1 MQEKAMKEKEQK
13 AKEYEQYVKQVTP
26 THSLPM
32 NMAKAFFVGGLIC
45 VIGQAILNVAGS
57 YGLDQETAGSWCSL
71 ILIFVSVLLT
81 GLNIYPKIESLR
93 GLEHLYR
100 LPGLRILSR
109 HLRLNIKKKG
119 RFSESAARSSRLRG
133 Q

>member
-57 YGLDQETAGSWCSL
+57 YGWT
-71 ILIFVSVLLT
+71 
-81 GLNIYPKIESLR
+81 R
-93 GLEHLYR
+93 R
-100 LPGLRILSR
+100 LPGLGVL
-109 HLRLNIKKKG
+109 
-119 RFSESAARSSRLRG
+119 
-133 Q
+133 

>member
-57 YGLDQETAGSWCSL
+57 YGLDQETDGDGQGTGGDLVYGSPDL
-71 ILIFVSVLLT
+71 
-81 GLNIYPKIESLR
+81 
-93 GLEHLYR
+93 
-100 LPGLRILSR
+100 
-109 HLRLNIKKKG
+109 
-119 RFSESAARSSRLRG
+119 RSSDHHGTGMVQYPGPDRRSGRSGADYRVCEFCRG
-133 Q
+133 ICD

>member
-45 VIGQAILNVAGS
+45 VIGQAIF
-57 YGLDQETAGSWCSL
+57 C
-71 ILIFVSVLLT
+71 LLYT
-81 GLNIYPKIESLR
+81 SPSPRDR
-93 GLEHLYR
+93 G
-100 LPGLRILSR
+100 
-109 HLRLNIKKKG
+109 
-119 RFSESAARSSRLRG
+119 
-133 Q
+133 